1 MCPHHE
7 SAWHNT
13 VRECERP
20 VAASG
25 GPKNRIHTKVPIIS
39 SEPFETRMR
48 DTPSNHEAH
57 TQTVG
62 PTLERHGIRPTRQR
76 EVVFAALRDSRTHP
90 TAEEL
95 HAQVREREPG
105 LSLATVYNTLE
116 ALCVAGLCRRV
127 PTFDTRGG
135 GKSQG
140 ACRFDA
146 DLSPHAH
153 ASLPDGR
160 VVDLPESVIRPL
172 LEALQGETRA
182 EIARIVGQPI
192 DRLSVQVIV
201 EPPGVR
207 GA

>member
-1 MCPHHE
+1 
-7 SAWHNT
+7 
-13 VRECERP
+13 
-20 VAASG
+20 
-25 GPKNRIHTKVPIIS
+25 
-39 SEPFETRMR
+39 MR
-48 DTPSNHEAH
+48 DTPSK
-57 TQTVG
+57 QTESTEPVG
-62 PTLERHGIRPTRQR
+62 PMLERHGIRPTRQR
-76 EVVFAALRDSRTHP
+76 EVVYSALRDSRAHP

-95 HAQVREREPG
+95 HAHVREREPG

-116 ALCVAGLCRRV
+116 ALCAAGLCRRV
-127 PTFDTRGG
+127 PTWDTRGG

-172 LEALQGETRA
+172 LEALQGESKA

-201 EPPGVR
+201 EPQGVR
-207 GA
+207 GG